1 MADYDLRSVKLPR
14 ADGALLRLLVTLAEM
29 PLTAPLVAPGLLKPG
44 GLYEM
49 RTWRYDETPTFMPII
64 PHPDA
69 GQPSPPLDLNSIA
82 FSPSRSEPPLAR
94 AGERGPGGEV
104 RRYASA
110 YRSGDTTPIE

>member
-29 PLTAPLVAPGLLKPG
+29 PLTAPLIAPSLLKPG

-49 RTWRYDETPTFMPII
+49 RTWQYDEAPTFMPII

-69 GQPSPPLDLNSIA
+69 GQPSPPPDLNSIA
-82 FSPSRSEPPLAR
+82 FSPSPLLQAAR
-94 AGERGPGGEV
+94 ERGPGGEV

-110 YRSGDTTPIE
+110 YRSGDTTPV